1 MKEDRLRPVKGDRM
15 SLFKGII
22 TPMVTPFAHDE
33 RQTLNPEGAE
43 KLIERLITHGVHGIF
58 TFGSYG
64 ESYSSTPDER
74 IAFSEY
80 TIKQVAGRVPVLV
93 GTGSCSTWETVEMS
107 KRAEAIGAD
116 ALAVINPYGMKISD
130 KMIATYYERVASA
143 VKIPVV
149 VYNIPS
155 STQMNISRE
164 VADYVFSIDNVKGIK
179 DSSGNMDNLAM
190 YIEAAKGKDVDV
202 LVGSDS
208 KILTALEMGA
218 QGSVAATS
226 NVITDTVVGIYE
238 AWVAGDLETAAKLQA
253 DVDPL
258 RDVIHLGVVPQ
269 GVKRSLEL
277 MGIPIGPGR
286 EPALELSHE
295 FDDQVRAMLDH
306 YGIEHE

>member
-1 MKEDRLRPVKGDRM
+1 M

-22 TPMVTPFAHDE
+22 TPMVTPFANDE
-33 RQTLNPEGAE
+33 RQTLNPQGADL
-43 KLIERLITHGVHGIF
+43 LIEYLIEKGVHGIF

-64 ESYSSTPDER
+64 ESYSSTADER
-74 IAFSEY
+74 IEFSRHAIER
-80 TIKQVAGRVPVLV
+80 VAGRVPVLV

-116 ALAVINPYGMKISD
+116 ALAVINPYGMKISGP
-130 KMIATYYERVASA
+130 MIAKYYERVASA
-143 VKIPVV
+143 VSIPVV

-155 STQMNISRE
+155 STAMNIPRE
-164 VADYVFSIDNVKGIK
+164 VAEEVFSIDNVKGIK
-179 DSSGNMDNLAM
+179 DSSGDMDNLAM

-226 NVITDTVVGIYE
+226 NVIPETVVGIYE
-238 AWVAGDLETAAKLQA
+238 AWLAGDKERAAQLQA

-269 GVKRSLEL
+269 AVKRSLEI
-277 MGIPIGPGR
+277 MGIPIGVPR

-295 FDDQVRAMLDH
+295 HDDAIRAMLDH
-306 YGIEHE
+306 YGIAHE